1 VAKRRF
7 ARVLERLK
15 GSSGVR
21 GEVGAC
27 QLEEAWHERIADLP
41 EERPDASADLADVV
55 FLGFL
60 SLGVMRPTGV
70 ARHRPPGFKVTMCPP

>member
-1 VAKRRF
+1 
-7 ARVLERLK
+7 
-15 GSSGVR
+15 
-21 GEVGAC
+21 VGAC

-60 SLGVMRPTGV
+60 SLGVMRPIGV
-70 ARHRPPGFKVTMCPP
+70 ARHRPRPDSR